1 MKKIIIALL
10 MLVSLLGLASCGNN
24 SVDSTTIANN
34 EKRVITNDKA
44 TQTSIKVGKYYLA
57 YFDSSDNT
65 FKIDANSTR
74 PSFEI
79 KEDNYFMLDS
89 NTFIFNNHTYYIYS
103 GKQYVISLPYVSGG
117 SIYYAYYILGN

>member
-1 MKKIIIALL
+1 

-24 SVDSTTIANN
+24 SVDSTTTATSNN
-34 EKRVITNDKA
+34 VNRIVN
-44 TQTSIKVGKYYLA
+44 QTSVKVGKYYLA

-65 FKIDANSTR
+65 FKIYADSTR

-79 KEDNYFMLDS
+79 KDDNYFMLDS

-103 GKQYVISLPYVSGG
+103 GKQYVISLPYVSAG
-117 SIYYAYYILGN
+117 SIVYAYYILGN